1 MGAPP
6 NEPEDWLL
14 AARAGSREAI
24 GQALESCRRYLL
36 QIAREELDP
45 ALQAKGGASDLV
57 QETFLEAQRDFARFH
72 GSSEKELRVW
82 LRHLLLH
89 HVLMFARRYRST
101 QKRGLERETPLD
113 VVFGSAG
120 GNAVAAAPHDTPS
133 CHAMANEEAESIRR
147 ALARLPDD
155 YRQIIV
161 WRYQENRSFEEISR
175 CLNRSPNAT
184 SKLWARALERLQH
197 ELEQQ
202 A

>member
-1 MGAPP
+1 MGQPP
-6 NEPEDWLL
+6 DEPEDWLP

-57 QETFLEAQRDFARFH
+57 QETFLEAQRDFSRFH
-72 GSSEKELRVW
+72 GSSENELRAW
-82 LRHLLLH
+82 LRQLLLH
-89 HVLMFARRYRST
+89 HLLMFARRYRST
-101 QKRGLERETPLD
+101 QKRGLNREMPLD
-113 VVFGSAG
+113 VVFGAAG
-120 GNAVAAAPHDTPS
+120 NNGAPAAPQETPS
-133 CHAMANEEAESIRR
+133 LHAMAREKAESIKR

-155 YRQIIV
+155 YRQVIL

-175 CLNRSPNAT
+175 FLNRSPNAT
-184 SKLWARALERLQH
+184 GKLWARALERLQS
-197 ELEQQ
+197 ELERQ